1 MSTEKDQI
9 LPDFDKNKVIFLRFA
24 DSVYQL
30 LKSLLSDYNL
40 KPHQIIYRLK
50 DRDSLEKKIIRK
62 NYKYDKLDEITDLIG
77 FRVITYFEDDIDKVA
92 GLIKA
97 EFDIDENNSIDKRQ
111 LDADRFGYR
120 SLHYVFSLKSDRSQL
135 TEYKKFKGI
144 KAEIQ
149 IRSILQ
155 HS

>member
-50 DRDSLEKKIIRK
+50 DRDSLEKK
-62 NYKYDKLDEITDLIG
+62 
-77 FRVITYFEDDIDKVA
+77 
-92 GLIKA
+92 
-97 EFDIDENNSIDKRQ
+97 NNSQK
-111 LDADRFGYR
+111 L
-120 SLHYVFSLKSDRSQL
+120 
-135 TEYKKFKGI
+135 
-144 KAEIQ
+144 Q
-149 IRSILQ
+149 IRQ
-155 HS
+155 AG